1 MGGIESESRSKM
13 KIIKTDKNLKDHLKA
28 ARTILEGGGI
38 VLYPTDTLYGLGV
51 NAFNEEA
58 VKRLYRL
65 KRRPLNKPISICLH
79 DTKWIRKVAHINP
92 KIERL
97 ITKLLPGPFTIILKK
112 KNTVPQILT
121 GGTEKIGIRI
131 PDNIISR
138 ELSKE
143 FPITSTSA
151 NISGMKTHNN
161 IKDIIQ
167 QIGEVDIAIDAGP
180 LKGGAST
187 VIDLTLDPP
196 KILRK
201 GAGIEKAKKIIA
213 GLRA

>member
-1 MGGIESESRSKM
+1 M
-13 KIIKTDKNLKDHLKA
+13 KIIKINKNLKDHLKV
-28 ARTILEGGGI
+28 ARAILKDGGI

-51 NAFNEEA
+51 NAFDEEA

-79 DTKWIRKVAHINP
+79 DTKWIGRIAYLNP

-97 ITKLLPGPFTIILKK
+97 IKKLLPGPFTIILKK
-112 KNTVPQILT
+112 KNTISQILT
-121 GGTEKIGIRI
+121 GSSEKIGIRI

-167 QIGEVDIAIDAGP
+167 QIGEVDMAIDAGP
-180 LKGGAST
+180 LKGVPST

-201 GAGIEKAKKIIA
+201 GESIEKVKKIIV

>member
-1 MGGIESESRSKM
+1 M
-13 KIIKTDKNLKDHLKA
+13 KIIKTDKNLKDHLTV
-28 ARTILEGGGI
+28 ARAILKGGGI

-51 NAFNEEA
+51 NAFDEEA

-65 KRRPLNKPISICLH
+65 KKRPFNKPISICLH
-79 DTKWIRKVAHINP
+79 DIEWIRRIAHLNP
-92 KIERL
+92 QIERL
-97 ITKLLPGPFTIILKK
+97 IKKLLPGPFTIILKK
-112 KNTVPQILT
+112 KNTIPQILT
-121 GGTEKIGIRI
+121 GNTDKIGIRI
-131 PDNIISR
+131 PDNTISR
-138 ELSKE
+138 ELSKD

>member
-1 MGGIESESRSKM
+1 M
-13 KIIKTDKNLKDHLKA
+13 KIIKIDKNLKDDLKA
-28 ARTILEGGGI
+28 ARTILKNGGI

-58 VKRLYRL
+58 IKRLYRL
-65 KRRPLNKPISICLH
+65 KRRPPDKPISICLH
-79 DTKWIRKVAHINP
+79 DTKWIEKVAHLNP
-92 KIERL
+92 KVER
-97 ITKLLPGPFTIILKK
+97 IIKKLLPGPFTIILKK
-112 KNTVPQILT
+112 RDRVPQILT
-121 GGTEKIGIRI
+121 GGSEKIGIRI

-138 ELSKE
+138 RLSKE

-167 QIGEVDIAIDAGP
+167 QIGEVNLAIDAGP

-187 VIDLTLDPP
+187 VIDLTTDPP

-201 GAGIEKAKKIIA
+201 GAGIEKIKKIMV
-213 GLRA
+213 GLRV

>member
-1 MGGIESESRSKM
+1 M
-13 KIIKTDKNLKDHLKA
+13 KIIKIDKNLKGDLKA
-28 ARTILEGGGI
+28 ARTILKNGGI

-58 VKRLYRL
+58 IKRLYRL
-65 KRRPLNKPISICLH
+65 KRRPPDKPISIYLH
-79 DTKWIRKVAHINP
+79 DTKWIGKVAHLNP
-92 KIERL
+92 KVER
-97 ITKLLPGPFTIILKK
+97 IIKKLLPGPFTIILKK
-112 KNTVPQILT
+112 RDRVPQILT
-121 GGTEKIGIRI
+121 GGSEKIGIRI

-138 ELSKE
+138 GLSKE

-167 QIGEVDIAIDAGP
+167 QIGEVNLAIDAGP
-180 LKGGAST
+180 LKGGPST
-187 VIDLTLDPP
+187 VIDLTTDPP

-201 GAGIEKAKKIIA
+201 GAGIEKIKKIMV
-213 GLRA
+213 GLKL

>member
-1 MGGIESESRSKM
+1 M
-13 KIIKTDKNLKDHLKA
+13 KIIKVDKDLKDHLKA
-28 ARTILEGGGI
+28 ARNILKGGGI
-38 VLYPTDTLYGLGV
+38 VLYPTDTLYGLAV

-65 KRRPLNKPISICLH
+65 KKRPLNKPISICLP
-79 DTKWIRKVAHINP
+79 DTKWIGKVAHLNP
-92 KIERL
+92 KVEKL
-97 ITKLLPGPFTIILKK
+97 INKLLPGPFTIILKK
-112 KNTVPQILT
+112 KITVPQILT
-121 GGTEKIGIRI
+121 GGSEKIGIRI

-167 QIGEVDIAIDAGP
+167 QIGEVDLAIDAGP

-187 VIDLTLDPP
+187 VIDLTMDPP

-201 GAGIEKAKKIIA
+201 GAGIEKIKKMIV
-213 GLRA
+213 GLRV